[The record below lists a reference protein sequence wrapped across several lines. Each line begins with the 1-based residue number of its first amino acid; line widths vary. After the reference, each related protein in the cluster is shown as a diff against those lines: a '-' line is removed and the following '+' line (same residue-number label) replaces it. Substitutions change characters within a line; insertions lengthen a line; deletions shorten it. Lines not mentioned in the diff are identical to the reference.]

1 VDNVTHALAGLVL
14 AESVV
19 AIRRARGGAPSEAF
33 RRAAAAVGVI
43 CAELPDAD
51 LLYAGDATGVGRL
64 GYLLH
69 HRGHTHTVVVAIL
82 LALAVW
88 GVTLALRRP
97 LRAAG
102 DRGWLLAVCLAGTLL
117 THLTLDWTNSYG
129 VHPFW
134 PLDDRWYYGDAVFIV
149 EPWLWIASI
158 PPLLLLARAT
168 ATRVLAGL
176 LLVLILGAAWSVDMV
191 QRPVAVLL
199 SLGAVAWTGVAILAA
214 ERRRAALAAGA
225 WIAIEATFL
234 VSSWAAR
241 GQVRAVVGPT
251 YVDAALTPIVGDA
264 TCYSALVVERDGAT
278 YRVSSAMVAPWPA
291 LRGAERCPSA
301 GDRGL
306 GPPARP
312 STAAVSWGGEWSAPQ
327 GELATLARNCVVAAA
342 LRFVRVPVWSHPGG
356 EIDLWD
362 ARFGRG
368 GFAGVMTA
376 DAPSECPRHVPPWT
390 PPRMDMLR

>member
-1 VDNVTHALAGLVL
+1 MDNVTHALAGLVL

-19 AIRRARGGAPSEAF
+19 AIRRARGGAPSEPF

-51 LLYAGDATGVGRL
+51 LLYAGDAMGVGRL

-69 HRGHTHTVVVAIL
+69 HRGHTHTVVVATL
-82 LALAVW
+82 LGLAVW
-88 GVTLALRRP
+88 GIALALRRP

-102 DRGWLLAVCLAGTLL
+102 DRGWLLVVCLAGTLL
-117 THLTLDWTNSYG
+117 THLALDWTNSYG

-149 EPWLWIASI
+149 EPWLWIVSI
-158 PPLLLLARAT
+158 PPLLLLARAP
-168 ATRVLAGL
+168 ATRVLVGL
-176 LLVLILGAAWSVDMV
+176 LLLLIVGAAWSVDMV

-199 SLGAVAWTGVAILAA
+199 TLGAVAWTGVAILAA

-225 WIAIEATFL
+225 WIAVEATFL

-241 GQVRAVVGPT
+241 ARVRTAVGPT
-251 YVDAALTPIVGDA
+251 YADAALTPLVGDP
-264 TCYSALVVERDGAT
+264 TCYSALVVERDGST
-278 YRVSSAMVAPWPA
+278 YRVSSATVAPWPA
-291 LRGAERCPSA
+291 LRDAERCPA
-301 GDRGL
+301 PTARGL
-306 GPPARP
+306 GPPSRT
-312 STAAVSWGGEWSAPQ
+312 STTRIAWGGEWSAPRA
-327 GELATLARNCVVAAA
+327 ELATLARNCVVAAA
-342 LRFVRVPVWSHPGG
+342 LRFVRVPVWSHPG

-368 GFAGVMTA
+368 GFAGVTTT
-376 DAPSECPRHVPPWT
+376 DAPEECPRHVPPWT
-390 PPRMDMLR
+390 PPRVEMLR